1 MPIDKYRG
9 ISLQRELVDKIEEY
23 VKTHPETGYKSTA
36 DFVTDSVRKRCEELK
51 ILIPMPAEPPRLEH
65 YNLNQDHVT
74 IIDRAQKAFADV
86 YFRNNHVYCEYCAS
100 ENCEHIEYAVNLPK
114 IQAIL
119 SKKGWVIEEGK
130 IIRKPY

>member
-1 MPIDKYRG
+1 MPVDRYRG
-9 ISLQRELVDKIEEY
+9 ISLQRELVDRIEEY

-36 DFVTDSVRKRCEELK
+36 DFVTDSVREKCEQLK
-51 ILIPMPAEPPRLEH
+51 ILIPTPVEPPRLEH

-74 IIDRAQKAFADV
+74 IIDRAKKIFADL
-86 YFRNNHVYCEYCAS
+86 YFRDNHVVCEACAS
-100 ENCEHIEYAVNLPK
+100 ENCEHIEYALNLPK

-119 SKKGWVIEEGK
+119 SMKGWIIEEGK